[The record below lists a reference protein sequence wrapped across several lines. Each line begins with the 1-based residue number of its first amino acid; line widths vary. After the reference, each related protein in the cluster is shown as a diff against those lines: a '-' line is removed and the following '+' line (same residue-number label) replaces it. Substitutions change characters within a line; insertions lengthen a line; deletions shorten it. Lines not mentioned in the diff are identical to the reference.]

1 MIPTTGARPPSVAQP
16 LDREGLP
23 DVGVGRFLRD
33 AVDSVVSVKK
43 TFDQS
48 PGPSAY
54 HSIKMHVG
62 LESCRTMFGAL
73 AGKGGL
79 VVRIRYT
86 TQYVGPLVA
95 GAAPTTRP
103 MPLFLEVERKPT
115 PEASSAKVPASSA
128 SEAGVLLN
136 FVLYQYRVFMVL
148 GCTKCKIPS
157 HNGYD
162 PGFG

>member
-16 LDREGLP
+16 LDCEGLP

-79 VVRIRYT
+79 VDQVYHA
-86 TQYVGPLVA
+86 VC
-95 GAAPTTRP
+95 GAAGCWGSTDD
-103 MPLFLEVERKPT
+103 
-115 PEASSAKVPASSA
+115 PANAAFS
-128 SEAGVLLN
+128 
-136 FVLYQYRVFMVL
+136 
-148 GCTKCKIPS
+148 
-157 HNGYD
+157 
-162 PGFG
+162 